1 MRKILAAA
9 VAALTFGW
17 AVLSASAPAQAQ
29 SHGGFRGGGGGFH
42 GGGFRGGG
50 GGFRGGGFRG
60 GGFRGGR
67 GWGGDGALFAGV
79 TGLALGAALASP
91 YYYGYGSGYGYDPY
105 YYGPPAPYYYGP
117 GYGFCYGR
125 ARVWDPEI
133 GRYVFERAR
142 VPC

>member
-1 MRKILAAA
+1 MRKFLTAA
-9 VAALTFGW
+9 VAALTFGG
-17 AVLSASAPAQAQ
+17 AVLSASTPAQAQ
-29 SHGGFRGGGGGFH
+29 HGGFRGGGGFH

-50 GGFRGGGFRG
+50 FR

-91 YYYGYGSGYGYDPY
+91 YYYGPGYGYGYGYDPY
-105 YYGPPAPYYYGP
+105 YYGPPPPYYYGR
-117 GYGFCYGR
+117 GYGFCYSR